1 LQQQPGRQEHKRR
14 AEYPLT
20 EAGINLLLPLPP
32 LDGGVGGWER
42 CTTPTPP
49 FFKDKIIPPEEGVAE
64 RLADRLRMEGDGLTA
79 RVH

>member
-1 LQQQPGRQEHKRR
+1 M
-14 AEYPLT
+14 T

-49 FFKDKIIPPEEGVAE
+49 FFKDNIIPPEEGVEE
-64 RLADRLRMEGDGLTA
+64 RLADRLRMDEDGLTA
-79 RVH
+79 RVLCYSTTSLRRPRDLGM